1 MSPIAFSI
9 LGLEIRWYGI
19 IMASAIFIST
29 LIAIRESKKAGLKE
43 DIILDLALWTVP
55 ISVLCAR
62 LYYVLFS
69 WSEYKNNLLNILAF
83 RQGGMAIHGALIG
96 AFLSGYI
103 FIRVRKL
110 NFLQLADIVAPS
122 IVIGQAI
129 GRWGNFLNQEAH
141 GGPVTENYISI
152 FPSFIKNQMFI
163 NGQYYHP
170 TFLYESIWCLL
181 IFITLLIYKKY
192 KSSNGELL
200 ALYMILYS
208 IERFIVEGL
217 RTDSL
222 MVGHYRI
229 AQLISLL
236 FGLLGLFIMIFLKYR
251 ATKNS
256 RLSLNKK

>member
-9 LGLEIRWYGI
+9 FGLEIRWYGI
-19 IMASAIFIST
+19 IMASAI
-29 LIAIRESKKAGLKE
+29 LIGILMALRESKKAGLKE
-43 DIILDLALWTVP
+43 DIILDLAIWTVP

-62 LYYVLFS
+62 LYYVMFS
-69 WSEYKNNLLNILAF
+69 WSEYKNNLINVLAF

-103 FIRVRKL
+103 FIRVKKL

-141 GGPVTENYISI
+141 GGPVTEKFISI
-152 FPSFIKNQMFI
+152 FPTFIKNQMLI

-170 TFLYESIWCLL
+170 TFLYESISCFL
-181 IFITLLIYKKY
+181 IFIILIAYKKY
-192 KSSNGELL
+192 KSSNGELM
-200 ALYMILYS
+200 AIYMILYS
-208 IERFIVEGL
+208 LERFIVEGL

-222 MVGHYRI
+222 MLGSIRV
-229 AQLISLL
+229 AQLISLVISFSGLYLL
-236 FGLLGLFIMIFLKYR
+236 FFLRSKKYKR
-251 ATKNS
+251 QII
-256 RLSLNKK
+256 